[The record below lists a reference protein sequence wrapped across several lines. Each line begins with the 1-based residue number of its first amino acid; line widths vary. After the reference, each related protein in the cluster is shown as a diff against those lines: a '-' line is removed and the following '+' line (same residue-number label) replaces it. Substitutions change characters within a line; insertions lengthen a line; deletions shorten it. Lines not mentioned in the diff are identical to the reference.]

1 MNEYVKTIRQHI
13 GHERLLLVG
22 VGVIIYK
29 NGKVLLQKRRDNGLW
44 ADHGGSVEIGETVEE
59 TAKREL
65 FEETGLTANKLDL
78 FNIYS
83 GQDMLYTYP
92 NGDKVYLI
100 VPFYI
105 CEDYSG
111 DIKIDANEVA
121 ELKWFDV
128 NEMPKEIQPTL
139 ERAFADFVK
148 YIKERDK
155 LEQV

>member
-1 MNEYVKTIRQHI
+1 MNEYVKSMRQYI
-13 GHERLLLVG
+13 GHECLLLVG
-22 VGVIIYK
+22 VGVLIYK
-29 NGKVLLQKRRDNGLW
+29 NGQVLLQKRRDNGLW

-83 GQDMLYTYP
+83 GKDMLYTYP
-92 NGDKVYLI
+92 NGDKAYLI

-105 CEDYSG
+105 CEDFSG
-111 DIKIDANEVA
+111 DIKIDTGEVA
-121 ELKWFDV
+121 ELRWFHV
-128 NEMPKEIQPTL
+128 NEMPDETMPTL
-139 ERAFADFVK
+139 KRPFDDFVK

-155 LEQV
+155 L